1 MRTSR
6 GAGIWW
12 ILCDCGDTTQSC
24 SICMIQLH
32 SGATRYSPGLVSCTI
47 RFFAELTALGNPNDA
62 FWLAQTHFLTG
73 HYLRAESTLTEP
85 LPQPS
90 HSLSRL
96 SSDKAVNGHGKGKGR
111 MEEDITMNGHLSP
124 RSNGDESPKGRGK
137 LIDESL
143 ACRYLAAQ
151 CLVSLLPRILPQA
164 HTLTPGAARKV
175 P

>member
-1 MRTSR
+1 MVDSMRLWRHDAIMQHLYDTAAFW
-6 GAGIWW
+6 GDK
-12 ILCDCGDTTQSC
+12 ILSWTGE
-24 SICMIQLH
+24 LH
-32 SGATRYSPGLVSCTI
+32 HPLLR
-47 RFFAELTALGNPNDA
+47 RELTVLGNPNDA

-73 HYLRAESTLTEP
+73 HYLRAESILTEP

-124 RSNGDESPKGRGK
+124 RSSVDESPKGRGK

-151 CLVSLLPRILPQA
+151 CLVSLLPRFPPQA
-164 HTLTPGAARKV
+164 HTLAPGPTREV